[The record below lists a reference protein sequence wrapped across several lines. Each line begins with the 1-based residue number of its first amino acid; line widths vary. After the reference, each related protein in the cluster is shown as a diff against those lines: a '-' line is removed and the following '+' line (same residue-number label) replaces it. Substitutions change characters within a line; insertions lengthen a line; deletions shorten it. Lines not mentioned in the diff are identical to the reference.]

1 MAILVTGGTGYIGSV
16 TVELLQNR
24 GEAVVILDDLRRG
37 HRESLDPD
45 VPFYQGEVGDRARI
59 GIVTQRRQRRN
70 VDFAIRQRLDE
81 DGMLQVRAP
90 VKRRG
95 LTL

>member
-24 GEAVVILDDLRRG
+24 GEAVVILGDLRRG

-45 VPFYQGEVGDRARI
+45 VPFYQGEVGDRALIARI
-59 GIVTQRRQRRN
+59 AKEHKI
-70 VDFAIRQRLDE
+70 DSCIHFA
-81 DGMLQVRAP
+81 A
-90 VKRRG
+90 
-95 LTL
+95 LTYVVIGSFLSRE